1 MDCST
6 SDDDH
11 DDHDDHDDYNNDYYA
26 NCEDTMSINHF
37 SSYRSYPT
45 YAYSDT
51 VKQNQVRQNLLN
63 EQRRL
68 EKIQKEKELW
78 EKFENM
84 ALAKKVSFKFEK

>member
-6 SDDDH
+6 DNDDC
-11 DDHDDHDDYNNDYYA
+11 DDCNNDYYA
-26 NCEDTMSINHF
+26 NCEDIMSINHF

-51 VKQNQVRQNLLN
+51 VKQNQVRQNLLK
-63 EQRRL
+63 EQYRL